1 MGPGTIF
8 WRSTDLSRETFT
20 KVCITVSHTPKYVR
34 GYSGERSV
42 AYPLLL
48 AAAGEVNEP
57 VKLFLVTTN
66 VQQIS
71 ICHREV
77 FKQQRFSFFFHS

>member
-20 KVCITVSHTPKYVR
+20 KVRVTVSHTPKYVR
-34 GYSGERSV
+34 GYYGERSV

-48 AAAGEVNEP
+48 AAAGEVNES
-57 VKLFLVTTN
+57 VKLFLVTAN

-71 ICHREV
+71 ICHRGLQTAAV
-77 FKQQRFSFFFHS
+77 FLFFPHS